1 MKAKILL
8 IGAVV
13 MLAVSAA
20 YAADANGKWVAETQG
35 RNGPTQTTF
44 NFKVDGAKLTGT
56 VTLPGMMGGQPTDI
70 AITEGKVEGD
80 NISFVIVRKVGQNQ
94 EFEMKT
100 TYKGAVSGDEIKFTV
115 ERQMPA
121 GMGGPGGG
129 PGGGGGGGGMGG
141 GGRGGPQEIVAKRV
155 K

>member
-1 MKAKILL
+1 MKVKILL

-13 MLAVSAA
+13 LLALTAA
-20 YAADANGKWVAETQG
+20 YAADVNGKWVAETQG
-35 RNGPTQTTF
+35 RNGPTQTAF

-56 VTLPGMMGGQPTDI
+56 VTLPGMMGGQPTET

-100 TYKGAVSGDEIKFTV
+100 TYKGVASGDEIKFTV

-129 PGGGGGGGGMGG
+129 PGGGGGMG